1 MFQHLGLDIFYDVPL
16 VHQEYLL
23 LQVGG
28 LDFGML
34 KGNDIL
40 VVFFHLRLVEGVARS
55 TIH

>member
-34 KGNDIL
+34 KGYDIL